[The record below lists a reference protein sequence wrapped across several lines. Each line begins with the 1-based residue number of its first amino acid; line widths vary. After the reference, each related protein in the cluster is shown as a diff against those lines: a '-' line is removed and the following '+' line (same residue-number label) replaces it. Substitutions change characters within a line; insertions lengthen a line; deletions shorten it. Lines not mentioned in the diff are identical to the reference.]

1 MLEVLNDVA
10 GMRYIF
16 KVIRNIKNSNNV
28 VNLKHLLTLNIL
40 LVIKFSIEIV

>member
-28 VNLKHLLTLNIL
+28 VNLNIL